1 MVESEDE
8 NSQEDSIIDPP
19 TASEALQMIQK
30 LRLFFGEDTELNKLD
45 FLEASVEKNGN
56 FRQDKITDYFKNSRN
71 VV

>member
-8 NSQEDSIIDPP
+8 KSHEDAIIDPP

-30 LRLFFGEDTELNKLD
+30 LILFFGEDAELNKLD
-45 FLEASVEKNGN
+45 FREASVERNRN
-56 FRQDKITDYFKNSRN
+56 FRQDKITGYFKNSRN